1 MADAAVERSIKRVTK
16 SGFQAKR
23 RASGMGEASSFP
35 KRYVFWFWIKIGFG
49 CYSVHSPLVHAFVKG
64 IMYTHP
70 LYTTSLYPTLLST
83 PPMSTHLD

>member
-1 MADAAVERSIKRVTK
+1 MADAAVERLIKRVTK

-70 LYTTSLYPTLLST
+70 LSISHPST
-83 PPMSTHLD
+83 NCPSITHMST

>member
-1 MADAAVERSIKRVTK
+1 MADAAVERLIKRVTK

-49 CYSVHSPLVHAFVKG
+49 CYSVHSPLASC
-64 IMYTHP
+64 THIP
-70 LYTTSLYPTLLST
+70 CTQILFTQLSYP
-83 PPMSTHLD
+83 HLPCPHT